1 VKGKTAIIFLTI
13 LLSMLTISVYCQSI
27 LTIPYSDFTT
37 TLKDHATAYQESS
50 WTAEI
55 TNNLVFNQ
63 SASGYVMIQLANSSG
78 SSYYAVMIHLAKS
91 SSSGKVNLNILVPT
105 KVDPSANDWVSVFRN
120 DTSASDKITVTLLAN
135 GKLYVGNS
143 VETSKYVNG
152 HYVGSFKLS
161 NVRTEATANN
171 VVTSGSVTVEIKGA
185 VGIFDYGSFLDTFI
199 KAIIAIIPVVLIV
212 TVMEKVFKRVTKI
225 GR

>member
-1 VKGKTAIIFLTI
+1 
-13 LLSMLTISVYCQSI
+13 
-27 LTIPYSDFTT
+27 
-37 TLKDHATAYQESS
+37 
-50 WTAEI
+50 
-55 TNNLVFNQ
+55 
-63 SASGYVMIQLANSSG
+63 
-78 SSYYAVMIHLAKS
+78 MIHLAKS

-135 GKLYVGNS
+135 GKLYAGNS

-161 NVRTEATANN
+161 NVRTEATAND

-185 VGIFDYGSFLDTFI
+185 IGIFDYGSFLDTFI